1 MTFLLSRQREEQK
14 GNRMIEASK
23 QEILKTIPVN
33 SCCSYSFL
41 NSLFSNAKCDYHL
54 HHLELSLET
63 AVVDKVKE
71 IINIM
76 YPNIRVKFDD
86 KLILTGDVEQLLLD
100 SGIEVEDGV
109 IIANG
114 INQELLI
121 SDCCKI
127 SFLKG
132 LYLIAGNFYYTKDNN
147 EKSSGYSIEF
157 LFKNYAMA
165 DDSKALLKYLGIK
178 IGMSRRGNNIV
189 IYIKNSDA
197 IYNFFVKLGAVETAI
212 NIQNNL
218 MIREI
223 RNDTNRQGNCF
234 DANLNK
240 TINASREQ
248 VKAIDYIIKNY
259 GLDYLEE
266 SLQEVALI
274 RLANVDI
281 TLNEMMQLY
290 SQPITRA
297 GLKYKLDKIIKIYK
311 SLTK

>member
-1 MTFLLSRQREEQK
+1 
-14 GNRMIEASK
+14 MIEASK

-41 NSLFSNAKCDYHL
+41 NSLFSSAKCEYKPNF
-54 HHLELSLET
+54 LELHIESIIGEY
-63 AVVDKVKE
+63 VKH
-71 IINIM
+71 ILNTM
-76 YPNIRVKFDD
+76 YPNLAVKYQE
-86 KLILTGDVEQLLLD
+86 KLEISGDVEQLLFD
-100 SGIEVEDGV
+100 CGIDIEEDNLN
-109 IIANG
+109 ING

-121 SDCCKI
+121 SDCCKV

-132 LYLIAGNFYYTKDNN
+132 LYLTSGNFYYTKDNN

-157 LFKNYAMA
+157 LFKNYAVA
-165 DDSKALLKYLGIK
+165 DDTKALLKYLGIK
-178 IGMSRRGNNIV
+178 IGMTKRANNVV

-212 NIQNNL
+212 NIQNSL

-259 GLDYLEE
+259 GVEYLDE
-266 SLQEVALI
+266 SLQEVALL
-274 RLANVDI
+274 RLANEDI
-281 TLNEMMQLY
+281 TLNEMVMLY

-311 SLTK
+311 SLIK

>member
-1 MTFLLSRQREEQK
+1 
-14 GNRMIEASK
+14 MIQASK

-41 NSLFSNAKCDYHL
+41 NSLFSNAKCEYRPNC
-54 HHLELSLET
+54 LEVFLEKELALAT
-63 AVVDKVKE
+63 KKMLNTMCPDLKVS
-71 IINIM
+71 
-76 YPNIRVKFDD
+76 YSDR
-86 KLILTGDVEQLLLD
+86 LTIKGDVEQLVFD
-100 SGIEVEDGV
+100 SGLEIENGA
-109 IIANG
+109 INITG
-114 INQELLI
+114 INQEMLI

-127 SFLKG
+127 SFLKA
-132 LYLIAGNFYYTKDNN
+132 LYLTSGNFYYTKDNF
-147 EKSSGYSIEF
+147 EKSSGYSVEF
-157 LFKNYAMA
+157 LFKNYALA
-165 DDSKALLKYLGIK
+165 DDTKALLKYLGLK
-178 IGMSRRGNNIV
+178 IGMTKRANNIV

-197 IYNFFVKLGAVETAI
+197 IYNFFVKLNAVETAI

-259 GLDYLEE
+259 GIDYLEE
-266 SLQEVALI
+266 SLQEVALL
-274 RLANVDI
+274 RLGNEEI
-281 TLNEMMQLY
+281 TLSEMVELY

-311 SLTK
+311 SLNK

>member
-1 MTFLLSRQREEQK
+1 
-14 GNRMIEASK
+14 MIEASK

-41 NSLFSNAKCDYHL
+41 NSLFSSAKCEYKPNF
-54 HHLELSLET
+54 LELHIESIISEY
-63 AVVDKVKE
+63 VKH
-71 IINIM
+71 ILNTM
-76 YPNIRVKFDD
+76 YPNLAVKYQE
-86 KLILTGDVEQLLLD
+86 KLEISGDVEQLLFD
-100 SGIEVEDGV
+100 CGIDIEEDNLN
-109 IIANG
+109 ING

-121 SDCCKI
+121 SDCCKV

-132 LYLIAGNFYYTKDNN
+132 LYLTSGNFYYTKDNN

-157 LFKNYAMA
+157 LFKNYAVA
-165 DDSKALLKYLGIK
+165 DDTKALLKYLGIR
-178 IGMSRRGNNIV
+178 IGMTKRGNNVV

-212 NIQNNL
+212 NIQNSL

-259 GLDYLEE
+259 GVEYLDE
-266 SLQEVALI
+266 SLQEVALL
-274 RLANVDI
+274 RLANEDI
-281 TLNEMMQLY
+281 TLNEMVMLY

-311 SLTK
+311 SLIK

>member
-1 MTFLLSRQREEQK
+1 
-14 GNRMIEASK
+14 MIEASK

-41 NSLFSNAKCDYHL
+41 NSLFSNAKCEYRPNC
-54 HHLELSLET
+54 LEIFLDEQLALAT
-63 AVVDKVKE
+63 KKMLNTMCPNLKVRY
-71 IINIM
+71 M
-76 YPNIRVKFDD
+76 D
-86 KLILTGDVEQLLLD
+86 KLTVEGDVEQLLFD
-100 SGIEVEDGV
+100 CGIQIENGA
-109 IIANG
+109 INISG
-114 INQELLI
+114 INQEMLI

-127 SFLKG
+127 SFLKA
-132 LYLIAGNFYYTKDNN
+132 LYLVSGNFYYTKDNF

-157 LFKNYAMA
+157 LFKNYALA
-165 DDSKALLKYLGIK
+165 DDTKALLKYLGLK
-178 IGMSRRGNNIV
+178 IGMTKRGNNIV

-197 IYNFFVKLGAVETAI
+197 IYNFFVKLNAVGTAI
-212 NIQNNL
+212 DIQNSL

-259 GLDYLEE
+259 GIDYLEE
-266 SLQEVALI
+266 SLQEVALL
-274 RLANVDI
+274 RLANEEI
-281 TLNEMMQLY
+281 TLSEMVELY

-311 SLTK
+311 SLNK

>member
-1 MTFLLSRQREEQK
+1 
-14 GNRMIEASK
+14 MIEASK

-41 NSLFSNAKCDYHL
+41 NSLFSVAKCDYQHNK
-54 HHLELSLET
+54 LELHLDPKIAES
-63 AVVDKVKE
+63 VKH
-71 IINIM
+71 ILNVM
-76 YPNIRVKFDD
+76 CPNLSVKFDGQ
-86 KLILTGDVEQLLLD
+86 LIIEGDVEQLLFD
-100 SGIEVEDGV
+100 CGIMIEDNSLA
-109 IIANG
+109 ING

-121 SDCCKI
+121 SDCCKV

-132 LYLIAGNFYYTKDNN
+132 LYLAVGNFYYTKDNN

-157 LFKNYAMA
+157 LFKNYAVA
-165 DDSKALLKYLGIK
+165 DDTKALLKYLGIK
-178 IGMSRRGNNIV
+178 NGMAKRGNNV
-189 IYIKNSDA
+189 VLYIKNSDA

-212 NIQNNL
+212 EIQNNL

-223 RNDTNRQGNCF
+223 RNDANRQGNCF

-259 GLDYLEE
+259 GVEYLDD
-266 SLQEVALI
+266 SLQEVALLRI
-274 RLANVDI
+274 ANEDI
-281 TLNEMMQLY
+281 TLNEMVTLY

-311 SLTK
+311 SLKG

>member
-1 MTFLLSRQREEQK
+1 
-14 GNRMIEASK
+14 MIQASK

-41 NSLFSNAKCDYHL
+41 NSLFSNAKCEYRPNC
-54 HHLELSLET
+54 LEVFLEKELALAT
-63 AVVDKVKE
+63 KKMLNTMCPDLKVS
-71 IINIM
+71 
-76 YPNIRVKFDD
+76 YSDR
-86 KLILTGDVEQLLLD
+86 LTIEGDVEQLVFD
-100 SGIEVEDGV
+100 SGLEIENGA
-109 IIANG
+109 INITG
-114 INQELLI
+114 INQEMLI

-127 SFLKG
+127 SFLKA
-132 LYLIAGNFYYTKDNN
+132 LYLTSGNFYYTKDNF
-147 EKSSGYSIEF
+147 EKSSGYSVEF
-157 LFKNYAMA
+157 LFKNYALA
-165 DDSKALLKYLGIK
+165 DDTKALLKYLGLK
-178 IGMSRRGNNIV
+178 IGMTKRANNIV

-197 IYNFFVKLGAVETAI
+197 IYNFFVKLNAVETAI

-259 GLDYLEE
+259 GIDYLEE
-266 SLQEVALI
+266 SLQEVALL
-274 RLANVDI
+274 RLGNEEI
-281 TLNEMMQLY
+281 TLSEMVELY

-311 SLTK
+311 SLNK

>member
-1 MTFLLSRQREEQK
+1 
-14 GNRMIEASK
+14 MIEASK

-41 NSLFSNAKCDYHL
+41 NSLFSSAKCEYKPNF
-54 HHLELSLET
+54 LELHIESIIGEY
-63 AVVDKVKE
+63 VKH
-71 IINIM
+71 ILNTM
-76 YPNIRVKFDD
+76 YPNLAVKYKE
-86 KLILTGDVEQLLLD
+86 KLEISGDVEQLLFD
-100 SGIEVEDGV
+100 CGIDIEEDNLN
-109 IIANG
+109 ING

-121 SDCCKI
+121 SDCCKV

-132 LYLIAGNFYYTKDNN
+132 LYLTSGNFYYTKDNN

-157 LFKNYAMA
+157 LFKNYAVA
-165 DDSKALLKYLGIK
+165 DDTKALLKYLGIK
-178 IGMSRRGNNIV
+178 IGMTKRANNVV

-212 NIQNNL
+212 NIQNSL

-259 GLDYLEE
+259 GVEY
-266 SLQEVALI
+266 
-274 RLANVDI
+274 
-281 TLNEMMQLY
+281 
-290 SQPITRA
+290 
-297 GLKYKLDKIIKIYK
+297 
-311 SLTK
+311 

>member
-1 MTFLLSRQREEQK
+1 
-14 GNRMIEASK
+14 MIEASK

-41 NSLFSNAKCDYHL
+41 NSLFSSAKCEYKPNF
-54 HHLELSLET
+54 LELHIESIIGEY
-63 AVVDKVKE
+63 VKH
-71 IINIM
+71 ILNTM
-76 YPNIRVKFDD
+76 YPNLAVKYKE
-86 KLILTGDVEQLLLD
+86 KLEISGDVDQLLCD
-100 SGIEVEDGV
+100 CGIDIEEDNLN
-109 IIANG
+109 ING

-121 SDCCKI
+121 SDCCKV

-132 LYLIAGNFYYTKDNN
+132 LYLTSGNFYYTKDNN

-157 LFKNYAMA
+157 LFKNYAVA
-165 DDSKALLKYLGIK
+165 DDTKALLKYLGIK
-178 IGMSRRGNNIV
+178 IGMTKRANNVV

-212 NIQNNL
+212 NIQNSL

-259 GLDYLEE
+259 GVEYLDE
-266 SLQEVALI
+266 SLQEVALL
-274 RLANVDI
+274 RLANEDI
-281 TLNEMMQLY
+281 TLNEMVMLY

-311 SLTK
+311 SLIK

>member
-1 MTFLLSRQREEQK
+1 
-14 GNRMIEASK
+14 MIEASK

-41 NSLFSNAKCDYHL
+41 NSLFSSAKCEYKPNF
-54 HHLELSLET
+54 LELHIESIIGEY
-63 AVVDKVKE
+63 VKH
-71 IINIM
+71 ILNTM
-76 YPNIRVKFDD
+76 YPNLAVKYKE
-86 KLILTGDVEQLLLD
+86 KLEISGDVEQLLFD
-100 SGIEVEDGV
+100 CGIDIEEDNLN
-109 IIANG
+109 ING

-121 SDCCKI
+121 SDCCKV

-132 LYLIAGNFYYTKDNN
+132 LYLTSGNFYYTKDNN

-157 LFKNYAMA
+157 LFKNYAVA
-165 DDSKALLKYLGIK
+165 DDTKALLKYLGIK
-178 IGMSRRGNNIV
+178 IGMTKRANNVV

-212 NIQNNL
+212 NIQNSL

-259 GLDYLEE
+259 GVEYLDE
-266 SLQEVALI
+266 SLQEVALL
-274 RLANVDI
+274 RLANEDI
-281 TLNEMMQLY
+281 TLNEMVKLY

-311 SLTK
+311 SLIK

>member
-1 MTFLLSRQREEQK
+1 
-14 GNRMIEASK
+14 MIEASK

-41 NSLFSNAKCDYHL
+41 NSLFSSAKCEYKPNF
-54 HHLELSLET
+54 LELHIESIIGEY
-63 AVVDKVKE
+63 VKH
-71 IINIM
+71 ILNTM
-76 YPNIRVKFDD
+76 YPNLAVKYKE
-86 KLILTGDVEQLLLD
+86 KLEISGDVEQLLFD
-100 SGIEVEDGV
+100 CGIDIEEDNLN
-109 IIANG
+109 ING

-121 SDCCKI
+121 SDCCKV

-132 LYLIAGNFYYTKDNN
+132 LYLTSGNFYYTKDNN

-157 LFKNYAMA
+157 LFKNYAVA
-165 DDSKALLKYLGIK
+165 DDTKALLKYLGIK
-178 IGMSRRGNNIV
+178 IGMTKRANNVV

-212 NIQNNL
+212 NIQNSL

-223 RNDTNRQGNCF
+223 RQGNCF

-259 GLDYLEE
+259 GVEYLDE
-266 SLQEVALI
+266 SLQEVALL
-274 RLANVDI
+274 RLANEDI
-281 TLNEMMQLY
+281 TLNEMVMLY

-311 SLTK
+311 SLIK

>member
-1 MTFLLSRQREEQK
+1 
-14 GNRMIEASK
+14 MIEASK

-41 NSLFSNAKCDYHL
+41 NSLFSSAKCEYKPNF
-54 HHLELSLET
+54 LELHIESIIGEY
-63 AVVDKVKE
+63 VKH
-71 IINIM
+71 ILNTM
-76 YPNIRVKFDD
+76 YPNLAVKYKE
-86 KLILTGDVEQLLLD
+86 KLEISGDVEQLLFD
-100 SGIEVEDGV
+100 CGIDIEEDNLN
-109 IIANG
+109 ING

-121 SDCCKI
+121 SDCCKVSI
-127 SFLKG
+127 LKG
-132 LYLIAGNFYYTKDNN
+132 LYLTSGNFYYTKDNN

-157 LFKNYAMA
+157 LFKNYAVA
-165 DDSKALLKYLGIK
+165 DDTKALLKYLGIK
-178 IGMSRRGNNIV
+178 IGMTKRANNVV

-212 NIQNNL
+212 NIQNSL

-259 GLDYLEE
+259 GVEYLDE
-266 SLQEVALI
+266 SLQEVALL
-274 RLANVDI
+274 RLANEDI
-281 TLNEMMQLY
+281 TLNEMVMLY

-311 SLTK
+311 SLIK

>member
-1 MTFLLSRQREEQK
+1 
-14 GNRMIEASK
+14 MIEASK

-41 NSLFSNAKCDYHL
+41 NSLFSSAKCEYKPNF
-54 HHLELSLET
+54 LELHIESIIGEY
-63 AVVDKVKE
+63 VKH
-71 IINIM
+71 ILNTM
-76 YPNIRVKFDD
+76 YPNLAVKYKE
-86 KLILTGDVEQLLLD
+86 KLEISGDVEQLLFD
-100 SGIEVEDGV
+100 CGIDIEEDNLN
-109 IIANG
+109 ING

-121 SDCCKI
+121 SDCCKV

-132 LYLIAGNFYYTKDNN
+132 LYLTSGNFYYTKDNN

-157 LFKNYAMA
+157 LFKNYAVA
-165 DDSKALLKYLGIK
+165 DDTKALLKYLGIK
-178 IGMSRRGNNIV
+178 IGMTKRANNVV

-212 NIQNNL
+212 NIQNSL

-259 GLDYLEE
+259 GVEYLDE
-266 SLQEVALI
+266 SLQEVALL
-274 RLANVDI
+274 RLANEDI
-281 TLNEMMQLY
+281 TLNEMVILY

-311 SLTK
+311 SLIK

>member
-1 MTFLLSRQREEQK
+1 
-14 GNRMIEASK
+14 MIEASK

-41 NSLFSNAKCDYHL
+41 NSFFSSAKCEYKPNF
-54 HHLELSLET
+54 LELHIESIVGEY
-63 AVVDKVKE
+63 VKH
-71 IINIM
+71 ILNTM
-76 YPNIRVKFDD
+76 YPNLAVKYQE
-86 KLILTGDVEQLLLD
+86 KLEISGDVEQLLFD
-100 SGIEVEDGV
+100 CGIDIEEDNLN
-109 IIANG
+109 ING

-121 SDCCKI
+121 SDCCKV

-132 LYLIAGNFYYTKDNN
+132 LYLTSGNFYYTKDNN

-157 LFKNYAMA
+157 LFKNYAVA
-165 DDSKALLKYLGIK
+165 DDTKALLKYLGIK
-178 IGMSRRGNNIV
+178 IGMTKRANNVV

-212 NIQNNL
+212 NIQNSL

-259 GLDYLEE
+259 GVEYLDE
-266 SLQEVALI
+266 SLQEVALL
-274 RLANVDI
+274 RLANEDI
-281 TLNEMMQLY
+281 TLNEMVMLY

-311 SLTK
+311 SLIK